1 MDSDPTRV
9 QSSGPLP
16 CAAPVWSWCSPW
28 HGDDGTWRR
37 SPSTPS
43 RIPPPLALSPP
54 GQSPQFI
61 PSSWGKRQSS
71 RTTFSAPSNW
81 ETSGVPPSSPQRNA
95 DERPTAAPLPL
106 AGRPA
111 RPAEPRRVRGTDTL
125 PSPALLGRHSSSP
138 RFYIKQTLPASSP
151 AGPGNQAADLGHL
164 GTVPPL
170 YLDFRAKFSICEIL
184 CKQRRRGHQKVGA
197 LPACRGSLHRHH
209 SPQTSCHV
217 PPWMLLPTK
226 PFRSSQSLPNLP
238 ALCSQLT
245 PRGAGSAGDAAART
259 ARLPAPSCPQG
270 AGHRALF
277 SSFRS
282 GRADPVTFPLPALSQ
297 RKPGQGGFATGASPA
312 AYQGKRLGNPR
323 AAAGSAA
330 RPGAAGPGHGQVPAE
345 LRGKGRGWDLR
356 AWVKDKRDQVN
367 RQTMHCFPPALS
379 ALWDHELRSLRSLG
393 TRFSL

>member
-1 MDSDPTRV
+1 MPR
-9 QSSGPLP
+9 Q
-16 CAAPVWSWCSPW
+16 
-28 HGDDGTWRR
+28 
-37 SPSTPS
+37 
-43 RIPPPLALSPP
+43 PP
-54 GQSPQFI
+54 
-61 PSSWGKRQSS
+61 
-71 RTTFSAPSNW
+71 
-81 ETSGVPPSSPQRNA
+81 
-95 DERPTAAPLPL
+95 
-106 AGRPA
+106 RPA
-111 RPAEPRRVRGTDTL
+111 A
-125 PSPALLGRHSSSP
+125 
-138 RFYIKQTLPASSP
+138 
-151 AGPGNQAADLGHL
+151 
-164 GTVPPL
+164 
-170 YLDFRAKFSICEIL
+170 
-184 CKQRRRGHQKVGA
+184 
-197 LPACRGSLHRHH
+197 LHRHH
-209 SPQTSCHV
+209 SPQTNCRV
-217 PPWMLLPTK
+217 PPLMLLPTK

-323 AAAGSAA
+323 AAAGSTA

-356 AWVKDKRDQVN
+356 AWVREERDQVN

-393 TRFSL
+393 TQLSLRMGGCGTAGSSSKCGRRDSPSWVLALCAPMVQASHKDSPSSFPSHPNQHQSPTGSGSLKKEPSAWCT